1 MNETDLYLFL
11 EKRFLATF
19 LDELMPGIFHNFAN
33 PLNGIM
39 GRSKLMQRRLED
51 FIRKI
56 ENCYPEIEKETGADY
71 KKLIS
76 DINAI
81 NDTSEEFYDMF
92 RLATGKFYALG
103 TRDVESLNLS
113 VLIEAELG
121 FADFYLD
128 YKHSVKKEIHL
139 DMGVPSIT
147 GITAYYSIAF
157 WMLIREAAKNAQK
170 RNGETLRI
178 ATTSDDQWVIVSISH
193 IGGSLN
199 GDTLRPLFGDTLRPL
214 FGDTLR
220 QGVPMREILFPVSA
234 DPDPLTCG
242 TDGEKNLICAL
253 MLFRL
258 AGGGVEMTHDGD
270 ADLLTIRIRYHQ

>member
-1 MNETDLYLFL
+1 MNETDLYTFL
-11 EKRFLATF
+11 EQRFIATF

-51 FIRKI
+51 FVRKI
-56 ENCYPEIEKETGADY
+56 ENRYPEIANETGTDC

-81 NDTSEEFYDMF
+81 NDASEAFYDMF
-92 RLATGKFYALG
+92 HVATGKFYALG
-103 TRDVESLNLS
+103 ARDVESVNLS

-170 RNGETLRI
+170 RNEETLRI
-178 ATTSDDQWVIVSISH
+178 VTTSDDQWVIVSISH
-193 IGGSLN
+193 IGGSLVR
-199 GDTLRPLFGDTLRPL
+199 GW
-214 FGDTLR
+214 
-220 QGVPMREILFPVSA
+220 REILFPVSA
-234 DPDPLTCG
+234 DPGPLTCG
-242 TDGEKNLICAL
+242 TDEEKNLICAL

-270 ADLLTIRIRYHQ
+270 ADLLTIRIRYQP

>member
-1 MNETDLYLFL
+1 MNATERYQFL

-39 GRSKLMQRRLED
+39 GRAKLMQRRLED

-56 ENCYPEIEKETGADY
+56 EDRYPEIEKETGADY

-81 NDTSEEFYDMF
+81 NDASEDFFNMF
-92 RLATGKFYALG
+92 RSATGKFYALG
-103 TRDVESLNLS
+103 TRDVECLNLS
-113 VLIEAELG
+113 SLIEAELG
-121 FADFYLD
+121 FAGFYLD
-128 YKHSVKKEIHL
+128 YKHNVKKEVHL
-139 DMGVPSIT
+139 DMEVPTIA

-170 RNGETLRI
+170 RNEGTLRI
-178 ATTSDDQWVIVSISH
+178 ATTSDDQCVIVSISH
-193 IGGSLN
+193 IGGSLV
-199 GDTLRPLFGDTLRPL
+199 GGW
-214 FGDTLR
+214 
-220 QGVPMREILFPVSA
+220 REILFPMGDV
-234 DPDPLTCG
+234 PDSLSYST
-242 TDGEKNLICAL
+242 EEEENVICAL

-258 AGGGVEMTHDGD
+258 ASDTTEIIHDRD
-270 ADLLTIRIRYHQ
+270 ADLLTIRIRYQP

>member
-11 EKRFLATF
+11 EKRFIATF

-51 FIRKI
+51 FVRKI
-56 ENCYPEIEKETGADY
+56 ENRYPGIENETGADC

-81 NDTSEEFYDMF
+81 NDASEEFYDMF
-92 RLATGKFYALG
+92 RKATGKFYALG
-103 TRDVESLNLS
+103 ARDVESLNLS

-121 FADFYLD
+121 FADFYLE

-170 RNGETLRI
+170 RKEETLRI
-178 ATTSDDQWVIVSISH
+178 VTTSDDQWVIVSISH
-193 IGGSLN
+193 IGGSL
-199 GDTLRPLFGDTLRPL
+199 
-214 FGDTLR
+214 
-220 QGVPMREILFPVSA
+220 VPGWQETLFPVGA

-242 TDGEKNLICAL
+242 TDEEKNLICAL

-270 ADLLTIRIRYHQ
+270 ADLFTIRIRYQP